1 MRITHARLRSERG
14 MTLAELLVG
23 MLLMSVVL
31 IAILG
36 LLDAAVKTAPRDE
49 ERADAIRE
57 GQVGLH
63 VMTRELREANKV
75 WTPGKTQ
82 IYVNIVD
89 DTHVL
94 YDCGVVAPDNP
105 NERECV
111 RWSAAVGDELPLA
124 QPGQVV
130 VERRVPGDVFT
141 YEPNL
146 INPTYVKVHILL
158 PQSGERDD
166 GYNANLVLDDGFY
179 LRNTDVG

>member
-1 MRITHARLRSERG
+1 

-23 MLLMSVVL
+23 MLVMSIVL
-31 IAILG
+31 IAMLG

-49 ERADAIRE
+49 ERANSIRE

-82 IYVNIVD
+82 IYVNIGD
-89 DTHVL
+89 DKHVL
-94 YDCGVVAPDNP
+94 YDCGAVHPDDP
-105 NERECV
+105 NQRQCL
-111 RWSAAVGDELPLA
+111 RWEAAVGDELPLDQA
-124 QPGQVV
+124 GQVV
-130 VERRVPGDVFT
+130 VERRLPGDVFT

-146 INPTYVKVHILL
+146 INPTFVKVQIQV
-158 PQSGERDD
+158 PQAGERED
-166 GYNANLVLDDGFY
+166 GYHANLVLDDGFY